1 MLRKSLFLLFVIALI
16 ALLSIAGCGPA
27 EVVEPDNGDETGE
40 ENGEEVGPVYGG
52 TLNVIID
59 AEPPTID
66 MHVSTTTLVY
76 QVGWHIFEQLY
87 TLDDE
92 FAVIPMLAES
102 MPEISEDKLVY
113 TIKLREGVT
122 FHNGAEMTS
131 ADVLASLER
140 WGEISSNGQA
150 LFEKVASIDV
160 NGPYELTIT
169 LSEPIGTL
177 LVYLAIPNG
186 GAAIYP
192 EDIVSGAGSESIADF
207 VGTGPYTFVEWAPN
221 QYIHLQKYEDYKPV
235 SFPATG
241 YGGEKIAYT
250 DELIISFISDASVR
264 IAGVESGDYHFSDFV
279 PVDEYDRLKDSPG
292 MVAEASQPRGWFSVV
307 FNKQE
312 GILAD
317 KLIRQAFL
325 AALDMEPIMDAGYGH
340 RDFWRLD
347 PSIMFKEQIW
357 WSDAGSE
364 YYNQANPERAKELL
378 AEAGYNGEPI
388 RWMTGPLEYNFS
400 LAAANQLEAVGFNI
414 ELERMEWA
422 TLTDRRS
429 NPEIWDAFSTGFT
442 FRADPTMMAV
452 VRPTYAG
459 WWENEELQ
467 SLLDQIALEEDF
479 EVRYDLWEQVQ
490 LLFYEEVPTVKI
502 GDYSNL
508 RILRDNV
515 NGFTNLNEIFFWNV
529 WLAE

>member
-1 MLRKSLFLLFVIALI
+1 MLKKTFLCLLALFLVVTIG
-16 ALLSIAGCGPA
+16 LSGCGPTD
-27 EVVEPDNGDETGE
+27 VVEPDTDE
-40 ENGEEVGPVYGG
+40 ENGEVETGPVFGG
-52 TLNVIID
+52 TLNIIID

-87 TLDDE
+87 TLDDT
-92 FAVIPMLAES
+92 FDIIPMLAEG
-102 MPEISEDKLVY
+102 MPEISEDKLTY

-131 ADVLASLER
+131 ADVIASLNR

-150 LFEKVASIDV
+150 LYEKIGSVEAI
-160 NGPYELTIT
+160 GPYEISIT
-169 LSEPIGTL
+169 LTEPIGTL

-192 EDIVSGAGSESIADF
+192 ENIVSGAGSESVEEFI
-207 VGTGPYTFVEWAPN
+207 GTGPYSFVELVPN
-221 QYIHLQKYEDYKPV
+221 QYIRLERYEDYKAV
-235 SFPATG
+235 DFPASG
-241 YGGEKIAYT
+241 YGGEKIAYA
-250 DELIISFISDASVR
+250 DELIINFISDASVR

-279 PVDEYDRLKDSPG
+279 PVDEYDRLNETPG
-292 MVAEASQPRGWFSVV
+292 IKAIASQPRGWFSVV

-312 GILAD
+312 GIMSNV
-317 KLIRQAFL
+317 LIRQAFL

-364 YYNQANPERAKELL
+364 YYNQNDPERAQELL
-378 AEAGYNGEPI
+378 AEAGYDGEPV

-400 LAAANQLEAVGFNI
+400 LAAANQLEAAGFNI

-429 NPEIWDAFSTGFT
+429 NPEMWDAFSTGFT

-452 VRPTYAG
+452 VKPTYAG
-459 WWENEELQ
+459 WWENDELQ
-467 SLLDQIALEEDF
+467 SLLDQISLEEDF
-479 EVRYDLWEQVQ
+479 QVRYELWEQVQ
-490 LLFYEEVPTVKI
+490 LLFYNEVPAVKI

-515 NGFTNLNEIFFWNV
+515 EGFKNLNEIFFWNV
-529 WLAE
+529 WISQ